1 MPVDE
6 VKQDSTTQAN
16 SSHNTCLAPTPIKF
30 ERLNILLS
38 KYPYHVARNT
48 LIDGFRSGF
57 RVKYTGPRSPRD
69 AHNLKSVIQNKN
81 IARLKIEKEIELG
94 RVAGPFLKRPFI
106 NLIVSPLG
114 LVPKKSAG
122 EFRLIHHLSYPA
134 GSSINDFIGESD
146 STVQYAK
153 FDVAVNIMRDLGQ
166 GALMGKLDIKSAF
179 RLLPMHPDD
188 HDLLGFKFDGKYYY
202 DKCLPMGLSRSCQ
215 LFELFSSFLE
225 WLLRQS
231 ITPCHVIHFLD
242 DFLLLGS
249 PGTEQCLHAMN
260 CFKSMCEDIGIPLAI
275 EKTEGPVTRLIF
287 LGLEL
292 DSDLQVVRVPQDKV
306 LTLRTL
312 ISNMLVKNK
321 VTLKQIQQ
329 LIGSMQFACRALVPG
344 RAFMRRLIDLTCG
357 VRKQHH
363 FKRLTTG
370 AKSDL
375 NMWIEFLNSYN
386 GVSALLDREWSFYS
400 DIHLYTDASGSLGF
414 AAYFNGKWAQGSWES
429 HFLREREGKNIAFL
443 ELFPICVALS
453 IWGDKLNSKK
463 IIMHCD
469 NQGVVHVINKQTAK
483 CPRIMA
489 LLRFLVLKCLRCNIL
504 LRAEHI
510 PGKLND
516 ISDAIS
522 RFQMQRFRKL
532 APQADK
538 DKTPFPEHLWKL

>member
-6 VKQDSTTQAN
+6 VNQDSTTQAN

-260 CFKSMCEDIGIPLAI
+260 GFKSMCEDIGIPLAI
-275 EKTEGPVTRLIF
+275 EKTEGR
-287 LGLEL
+287 
-292 DSDLQVVRVPQDKV
+292 
-306 LTLRTL
+306 
-312 ISNMLVKNK
+312 
-321 VTLKQIQQ
+321 
-329 LIGSMQFACRALVPG
+329 
-344 RAFMRRLIDLTCG
+344 
-357 VRKQHH
+357 
-363 FKRLTTG
+363 
-370 AKSDL
+370 
-375 NMWIEFLNSYN
+375 
-386 GVSALLDREWSFYS
+386 
-400 DIHLYTDASGSLGF
+400 
-414 AAYFNGKWAQGSWES
+414 
-429 HFLREREGKNIAFL
+429 
-443 ELFPICVALS
+443 
-453 IWGDKLNSKK
+453 
-463 IIMHCD
+463 
-469 NQGVVHVINKQTAK
+469 
-483 CPRIMA
+483 
-489 LLRFLVLKCLRCNIL
+489 
-504 LRAEHI
+504 
-510 PGKLND
+510 
-516 ISDAIS
+516 
-522 RFQMQRFRKL
+522 
-532 APQADK
+532 
-538 DKTPFPEHLWKL
+538 